1 MGHNK
6 NNRFNDGKHNDQE
19 RNDFINEEVPEDVA
33 VGDVAE
39 NPEASEEIEVPVDD
53 NTDEIESL
61 KALLQQKEEE
71 VEKEKKEYLFLM
83 AEFDNFRKRTMK
95 EKSEILKNGA
105 ENAMKGI
112 LPIVD
117 DFERGL
123 EAVKDSTD
131 AESVKEGMT
140 LIYNK
145 FIKYLEQN
153 GVKVMETTGADFDPD
168 NHEAVA
174 MIPADSD
181 EKRNKIID
189 TVVKGYT
196 MNGKVIRHAKV
207 VVAQ

>member
-6 NNRFNDGKHNDQE
+6 NNRFNDSKHNDKE
-19 RNDFINEEVPEDVA
+19 RKDFINEEVPEDVA

-39 NPEASEEIEVPVDD
+39 NPDASEEIEVPADD

-123 EAVKDSTD
+123 DAVKDSTD

-153 GVKVMETTGADFDPD
+153 GVKVMETNGADFDPD

-189 TVVKGYT
+189 TVVKGYV

>member
-6 NNRFNDGKHNDQE
+6 NNRFNGNENKHEDY
-19 RNDFINEEVPEDVA
+19 INEVVPDDVA
-33 VGDVAE
+33 IGDVAE
-39 NPEASEEIEVPVDD
+39 QPEQAEEIEVPVDD
-53 NTDEIESL
+53 ENGDEIEAL
-61 KALLQQKEEE
+61 KNLLQQKDEQI
-71 VEKEKKEYLFLM
+71 EKEKKEYLFLV
-83 AEFDNFRKRTMK
+83 ADFDNFRKRTLK

-105 ENAMKGI
+105 ESAMKGL

-123 EAVKDSTD
+123 DAIKDSTD
-131 AESVKEGMT
+131 AESVKEGMM

-145 FIKYLEQN
+145 FVKYLEQN
-153 GVKVMETTGADFDPD
+153 GVKVMETSGADFDPD

-174 MIPADSD
+174 MIPADSE
-181 EKRNKIID
+181 EKRNKVVD
-189 TVVKGYT
+189 TVTKGYT

>member
-6 NNRFNDGKHNDQE
+6 NNRFNGNENKHEDY
-19 RNDFINEEVPEDVA
+19 INEVVPDDVA
-33 VGDVAE
+33 IGDVAE
-39 NPEASEEIEVPVDD
+39 QPEQAEEIEVPVDD
-53 NTDEIESL
+53 ENGDEIEAL
-61 KALLQQKEEE
+61 KNLLQQKDEQI
-71 VEKEKKEYLFLM
+71 EKEKKEYLFLM
-83 AEFDNFRKRTMK
+83 ADFDNFRKRTLK

-105 ENAMKGI
+105 ESAMKGL

-123 EAVKDSTD
+123 DAIKDSTD
-131 AESVKEGMT
+131 AESVKEGMM

-145 FIKYLEQN
+145 FVKYLEQN
-153 GVKVMETTGADFDPD
+153 GVKVMETSGADFDPD

-174 MIPADSD
+174 MIPADSE
-181 EKRNKIID
+181 EKRNKVVD
-189 TVVKGYT
+189 TVTKGYT

>member
-6 NNRFNDGKHNDQE
+6 NNRFNGNENNREDY
-19 RNDFINEEVPEDVA
+19 INEVVPDDVA
-33 VGDVAE
+33 IGDVAE
-39 NPEASEEIEVPVDD
+39 QPEQAEEIEVPVDD
-53 NTDEIESL
+53 ENGDEIEAL
-61 KALLQQKEEE
+61 KNLLQQKDEQI
-71 VEKEKKEYLFLM
+71 EKEKKEYLFLM
-83 AEFDNFRKRTMK
+83 ADFDNFRKRTLK

-105 ENAMKGI
+105 ESAMKGL

-123 EAVKDSTD
+123 DAIKDSTD
-131 AESVKEGMT
+131 AESVKEGMM

-145 FIKYLEQN
+145 FVKYLEQN
-153 GVKVMETTGADFDPD
+153 GVKVMETSGADFDPD

-181 EKRNKIID
+181 DKRNKVVD
-189 TVVKGYT
+189 TVTKGYT